1 MLTHL
6 LTVMK
11 VFSAKRFKKADSR
24 QALREARKAAR
35 PVFAPGEAELYL
47 VTEDGRE
54 YYRLNPVTIPGYTYS
69 F

>member
-1 MLTHL
+1 
-6 LTVMK
+6 MK
-11 VFSAKRFKKADSR
+11 VSSAKRSKKKPHPR
-24 QALREARKAAR
+24 QAIRDARKAAR

-54 YYRLNPVTIPGYTYS
+54 YYRLNHVSIPGYTYA